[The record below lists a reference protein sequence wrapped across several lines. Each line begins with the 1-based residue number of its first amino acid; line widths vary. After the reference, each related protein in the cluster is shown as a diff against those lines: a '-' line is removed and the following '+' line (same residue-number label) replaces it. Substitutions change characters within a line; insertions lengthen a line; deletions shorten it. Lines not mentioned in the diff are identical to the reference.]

1 MIRRPPRSTLF
12 PYTTLFRSWAQHLGL
27 VHSLAAGGTAELR
40 ARWLEPLARGGVRAG
55 LALGGALPQPA
66 LHARAVE
73 GGWQL
78 DGVSPFVSG
87 WGLIDVVHTAVR
99 AGDEIVWLIVDA
111 TEGPALRVERLALVA
126 LNATVTVRASFDGL
140 LVSEDRVTGRHA
152 AGGETPPEVLRLHAS
167 LALGVA

>member
-1 MIRRPPRSTLF
+1 MAYVETARRLADDVLF
-12 PYTTLFRSWAQHLGL
+12 PAALATDAADAVPVGLLDALADAGLYGVGADADFATVCAVQEALAVGCLTTAFVWAQHLGL
-27 VHSLAAGGTAELR
+27 VHSLVAGGTAELR
-40 ARWLEPLARGGVRAG
+40 ARWLEPLARGEVRAG

-99 AGDEIVWLIVDA
+99 AGDEIVWLIV
-111 TEGPALRVERLALVA
+111 
-126 LNATVTVRASFDGL
+126 
-140 LVSEDRVTGRHA
+140 
-152 AGGETPPEVLRLHAS
+152 
-167 LALGVA
+167 